1 MNLKIVLDSGRKL
14 SSIWVAKGSEY
25 YNNNDLWLKIMILEF
40 IRYILKE
47 N

>member
-14 SSIWVAKGSEY
+14 SSIWVAKGSRY
-25 YNNNDLWLKIMILEF
+25 YNNSDLWLKIIILEF
-40 IRYILKE
+40 IPYILKK